1 MPTIVIT
8 FIDFYTSALLDDGI
22 VVNFYTIDPLN
33 PSIANPNLFVEQEI
47 VGSGTAT
54 PSAGQVVTTNLQ
66 LLTEY
71 LVTFTGTNA
80 PSGSH
85 YMYTRYLNQTAA
97 IEEEEIITLQFDVLF
112 GMQGPPG
119 PQGIP
124 GAGPS
129 VTTATFT
136 LPATGASVTTS
147 VENTSAFT
155 VGSSVFIS
163 DGITSFIGTVLSLTS
178 NSLTLEV
185 EYICSGV
192 VGNTVNIGAFVTFAG
207 QPGPQGQQGEQ
218 GISGTQYQSGYSN
231 VIRDM
236 AMWYNFMPGLVV
248 TQGNLATTSPN
259 NTNYLTNL
267 LNINTVSGEITFT
280 LPEVPTGFF
289 GWLVTLEAILEAQS
303 PVSLPNS
310 ISSLTFTMTT
320 TNHTGTVYFEDIDWG
335 NFIAQSAMNQTV
347 TNKLHGAYGPGT
359 TTLTISALGV
369 ATQLIQT
376 VGVTNLNRKIHFLFD
391 AVAY

>member
-8 FIDFYTSALLDDGI
+8 FIDFYTGALLDDGI
-22 VVNFYTIDPLN
+22 VVNFYTIDPLY

-54 PSAGQVVTTNLQ
+54 VSAGQVVTTNLQ

-136 LPATGASVTTS
+136 LPATGVSVTTS

-185 EYICSGV
+185 EYICSGA
-192 VGNTVNIGAFVTFAG
+192 VGNIVNIGAFVTFAG
-207 QPGPQGQQGEQ
+207 RPGPQGEQGEQ
-218 GISGTQYQSGYSN
+218 GTPGTQYQSGYSN

-236 AMWYNFMPGLVV
+236 AMWYNFTPGLVV
-248 TQGNLATTSPN
+248 TQGSLATTSPN

-267 LNINTVSGEITFT
+267 LNINTTTGDITFT
-280 LPEVPTGFF
+280 LPEVPTGFL

-303 PVSLPNS
+303 PISLPNS

-347 TNKLHGAYGPGT
+347 TNKLHGAYGPGA
-359 TTLTISALGV
+359 TTLNISALGV

-376 VGVTNLNRKIHFLFD
+376 VGFTNCNRKIHFLLD